1 MPVIDPL
8 TLAAIGVVLVGMSRQ
23 SRPRFASL
31 PVPLDAYTAAIA
43 KNRAEGR
50 AGPGSPFGDR
60 VDPLNPSQR
69 RFHAG
74 TDVRVPVG
82 TPLLAVDAGTVVQ
95 VQRGTTA
102 GNIVRYSTPFGRVS
116 CMHLETIA
124 VDVGDR
130 VQAGQHIGTT
140 GATGNVTGAHLHL
153 ELRPDGADSAVD
165 PLPFFPV

>member
-31 PVPLDAYTAAIA
+31 PVPSDAYAAA
-43 KNRAEGR
+43 LARNRAEGR
-50 AGPGSPFGDR
+50 EGPGSPFGDR
-60 VDPLNPSQR
+60 VDPLNPSQH

-74 TDVRVPVG
+74 TDVRCPTG

-102 GNIVRYSTPFGRVS
+102 GNIIRYSTPHGRVS
-116 CMHLETIA
+116 CMHLQTIA
-124 VDVGDR
+124 VDEGDEL
-130 VQAGQHIGTT
+130 QAGQQIGTT

-153 ELRPDGADSAVD
+153 ELRPDGADSSVD